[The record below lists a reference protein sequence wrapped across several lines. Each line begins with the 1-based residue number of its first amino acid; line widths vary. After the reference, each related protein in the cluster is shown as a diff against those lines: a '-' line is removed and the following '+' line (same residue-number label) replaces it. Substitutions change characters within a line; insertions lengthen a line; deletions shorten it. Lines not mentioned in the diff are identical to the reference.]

1 MKQFLL
7 VKRFEKG
14 QRTLKTFRP
23 FTKTHHAKKL
33 LKKLLEKNNNLLTF
47 RYGTFSH
54 CLVHIVQNF
63 YQYYQYFDQTIGF
76 NEIIH
81 VLNSFFRQLTQ
92 DFRIRSY
99 LFSLKIISVST
110 QIQYVF
116 FLRFRLRI
124 SLFRQPANKN
134 FSGIFTMKPSV
145 KIELSASQIFE
156 NIPSISSRI
165 I

>member
-1 MKQFLL
+1 ML
-7 VKRFEKG
+7 
-14 QRTLKTFRP
+14 
-23 FTKTHHAKKL
+23 KKL

-92 DFRIRSY
+92 DFRIQSY
-99 LFSLKIISVST
+99 LFFLKIISVST
-110 QIQYVF
+110 QQQYVF
-116 FLRFRLRI
+116 FSAF
-124 SLFRQPANKN
+124 SSSN
-134 FSGIFTMKPSV
+134 FIIQTTREQKIFCNSHHETFV

-165 I
+165 L

>member
-1 MKQFLL
+1 MKRVRELL
-7 VKRFEKG
+7 KPSDLL
-14 QRTLKTFRP
+14 LKLIML
-23 FTKTHHAKKL
+23 KKL

-110 QIQYVF
+110 QQQYVF
-116 FLRFRLRI
+116 FSAFSSSNFIIQTTREQKFFWNI
-124 SLFRQPANKN
+124 HHETFRQDR
-134 FSGIFTMKPSV
+134 
-145 KIELSASQIFE
+145 IECEPDI
-156 NIPSISSRI
+156 
-165 I
+165 